1 MAFRAWNVCRLS
13 RKKSEKVANDR
24 EKSGK
29 VPIFFF
35 NLPTNEQVTLQDR
48 VAVPLPGFL
57 RLMNR
62 YPAAKTIVV
71 VAIAAA
77 SVTTGKGAML
87 NETVFSA
94 ELPNSSVAYSVI
106 L

>member
-1 MAFRAWNVCRLS
+1 M
-13 RKKSEKVANDR
+13 KDK
-24 EKSGK
+24 
-29 VPIFFF
+29 IFF
-35 NLPTNEQVTLQDR
+35 NLPVSEQAKLQGE

-71 VAIAAA
+71 IAIAAA

-94 ELPNSSVAYSVI
+94 ELPNWSVAYSVM

>member
-1 MAFRAWNVCRLS
+1 MNEPV
-13 RKKSEKVANDR
+13 KV
-24 EKSGK
+24 
-29 VPIFFF
+29 
-35 NLPTNEQVTLQDR
+35 QDE
-48 VAVPLPGFL
+48 VALALPGFL
-57 RLMNR
+57 RLMNM

-71 VAIAAA
+71 IAIAAA
-77 SVTTGKGAML
+77 SATTGKGAML